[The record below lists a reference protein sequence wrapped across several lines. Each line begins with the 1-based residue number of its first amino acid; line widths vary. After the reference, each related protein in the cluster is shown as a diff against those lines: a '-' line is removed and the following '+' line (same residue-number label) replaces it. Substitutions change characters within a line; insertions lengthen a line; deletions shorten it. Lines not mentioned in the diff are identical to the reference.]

1 MNFEFTT
8 NAWQDFGYWI
18 DNDDEAAEKIRDL
31 LKDISRS
38 PFQGLGKLEPL
49 KFDQDIGHDE

>member
-8 NAWQDFGYWI
+8 NAWQDFEYWI

-31 LKDISRS
+31 LKDIS
-38 PFQGLGKLEPL
+38 
-49 KFDQDIGHDE
+49 